1 MITKVVMPQLSL
13 SMREGIVTR
22 WLKKEGD
29 YVNQGEPLCEIEA
42 DKASTEIEAPVSG
55 YVKKIVAQEGE
66 EFPVRKVMVYLGDAG
81 DVVPDEE
88 LEPGKAAA
96 TTQAPSTP
104 SAEPK
109 APQKPGRILA
119 SPVAK
124 KLAAELGV
132 DLSQVVGTGP
142 DGMIGK
148 EDVLAAHQA
157 QGAVPAAAAPA
168 PAAPA
173 VKGIKKLVAERMRES
188 YLDAPH
194 IHLTLTCNMA
204 QAVEKRK
211 AYNERSAGGPHLTVS
226 DLIVWACSRALEKHP
241 LLNASYR
248 DGSIATNSEVN
259 INLAVDSEN
268 GLLVPVIRNANRLSV
283 GEIAQRRQEL
293 VERAKQGKQTPDDL
307 SGGTFTITNLG
318 MFEIEQFDAIINP
331 GQAAILSV
339 GMVKPTPVVDEV
351 GGIVVR
357 PMMTLT
363 LACDHRI
370 ADGADGARFLAAVK
384 AILEKPEEM
393 FAGI

>member
-1 MITKVVMPQLSL
+1 
-13 SMREGIVTR
+13 
-22 WLKKEGD
+22 
-29 YVNQGEPLCEIEA
+29 
-42 DKASTEIEAPVSG
+42 
-55 YVKKIVAQEGE
+55 
-66 EFPVRKVMVYLGDAG
+66 
-81 DVVPDEE
+81 
-88 LEPGKAAA
+88 
-96 TTQAPSTP
+96 
-104 SAEPK
+104 
-109 APQKPGRILA
+109 
-119 SPVAK
+119 
-124 KLAAELGV
+124 
-132 DLSQVVGTGP
+132 
-142 DGMIGK
+142 MIGK